1 MFLGKKN
8 QYCENEYT
16 TKHNQYIQC
25 DPYQI
30 TNSIFHRSRTKNFTI
45 HLETKQTLNSQSNL
59 EKEKWSWR
67 NKPSWFQIILQCYSH
82 QDSMVL
88 AQKQKHRPMEQDR
101 KPKNKPMHLS
111 VQFSSVTESCLTLC
125 DPMNSSTPGLPVHQ
139 QLPEFTQSRVHRVS
153 DAIQPSHPL
162 LPPSPSFNLFQ
173 GLFQWVSSS
182 HQVAKILEF

>member
-1 MFLGKKN
+1 MTILPNTIYRFSAIPIKLPMTFFTGLEQKISQFIWKHKRPWIAKAVLRKKN
-8 QYCENEYT
+8 GAGGINLPDFRLYLQ
-16 TKHNQYIQC
+16 
-25 DPYQI
+25 
-30 TNSIFHRSRTKNFTI
+30 
-45 HLETKQTLNSQSNL
+45 QS
-59 EKEKWSWR
+59 
-67 NKPSWFQIILQCYSH
+67 YSH
-82 QDSMVL
+82 WDSMVL

-125 DPMNSSTPGLPVHQ
+125 DPIDYSTPGLPVHH
-139 QLPEFTQSRVHRVS
+139 QLPEPTQTHVHSFS